1 MKLLFDDAENV
12 EKHLLKGLFFRKIE
26 APPLKSIKQS
36 FSKTEINTVKPVTLP
51 ALEYNTP
58 SNTTRTIRVQNRSI
72 TRPQILPAF
81 AQYMAFVGQKLPIFK

>member
-36 FSKTEINTVKPVTLP
+36 FSKTEINVMSNWELQVQ
-51 ALEYNTP
+51 LENCLKKI
-58 SNTTRTIRVQNRSI
+58 SFW
-72 TRPQILPAF
+72 L
-81 AQYMAFVGQKLPIFK
+81 

>member
-36 FSKTEINTVKPVTLP
+36 FSKTEINMSNWELQVQ
-51 ALEYNTP
+51 LENCLKKI
-58 SNTTRTIRVQNRSI
+58 SFW
-72 TRPQILPAF
+72 L
-81 AQYMAFVGQKLPIFK
+81 